1 MKDKQSL
8 NQFNRL
14 EYLIGKDNLNLLK
27 SKKILIVGLGGV
39 GGFATEALAR
49 SGIGNITLVDYD
61 TIDITNLNRQ
71 IIALNSTIGRKK
83 VEVFKERIKDINK
96 ECNVIKYDLFFDSN
110 TKDEILNNKIDFIVD
125 SCDSVNSK
133 KLIIEEA
140 LKRKIDFISSMGT
153 ANKLDPTKLEITDI
167 RKTVNDPLARIMRKF
182 VKDSKIKDKVV
193 VLSSTELPKKN
204 GTVLGSVSFVPSS
217 AGLLI
222 TSYII
227 NKIIK

>member
-1 MKDKQSL
+1 MFERVES
-8 NQFNRL
+8 
-14 EYLIGKDNLNLLK
+14 LIGSDNLEK
-27 SKKILIVGLGGV
+27 IKKKTVLVLGIGGV
-39 GGFATEALAR
+39 GGYVVESLVR
-49 SGIGNITLVDYD
+49 CGISNIIIVDH
-61 TIDITNLNRQ
+61 DIVDETNLNRQ
-71 IIALNSTIGRKK
+71 IIALNSTIGKKK
-83 VEVFKERIKDINK
+83 VDVMEERIKNINK

>member
-1 MKDKQSL
+1 M
-8 NQFNRL
+8 FERV
-14 EYLIGKDNLNLLK
+14 EPLIGSDNLEK
-27 SKKILIVGLGGV
+27 IKKKTVLVLGIGGV
-39 GGFATEALAR
+39 GGYVVESLVR
-49 SGIGNITLVDYD
+49 CGISNIIIVDH
-61 TIDITNLNRQ
+61 DIVDETNLNRQ
-71 IIALNSTIGRKK
+71 IIALNSTIGKKK
-83 VEVFKERIKDINK
+83 VDVMEERIKNINK

-140 LKRKIDFISSMGT
+140 IKRKIDFISSMGT

>member
-1 MKDKQSL
+1 MI
-8 NQFNRL
+8 NQYSRTEL
-14 EYLIGKDNLNLLK
+14 LIGSDGLEKLK
-27 SKKILIVGLGGV
+27 NSRVAVFGVGGV
-39 GGFATEALAR
+39 GGFTVEALAR
-49 SGIGNITLVDYD
+49 SGVG
-61 TIDITNLNRQ
+61 TIDIIDNDTVSLTNINRQ
-71 IIALNSTIGRKK
+71 IIATHSTVGKLK
-83 VEVFKERIKDINK
+83 VDVMEERIKNINK

>member
-1 MKDKQSL
+1 M
-8 NQFNRL
+8 FERV
-14 EYLIGKDNLNLLK
+14 ETLIGSDNLEK
-27 SKKILIVGLGGV
+27 IKKKTVLVLGIGGV
-39 GGFATEALAR
+39 GGYVVESLVR
-49 SGIGNITLVDYD
+49 CGISNIIIVDH
-61 TIDITNLNRQ
+61 DIVDETNLNRQ
-71 IIALNSTIGRKK
+71 IIALNSTIGKKK
-83 VEVFKERIKDINK
+83 VDVMEERIKNINK

-140 LKRKIDFISSMGT
+140 IKRKIDFISSMGT